1 MKRYEIIAEDNF
13 DSKKINTQI
22 NLLEKLIVFVISLTA
37 IGFMV
42 LFIES
47 IKDKTIFKKHHLCKF
62 LA

>member
-13 DSKKINTQI
+13 DSIKIHTQI
-22 NLLEKLIVFVISLTA
+22 NLLEKVLLFVIILTA
-37 IGFMV
+37 IGLMV

>member
-13 DSKKINTQI
+13 DSIKIHTQN
-22 NLLEKLIVFVISLTA
+22 NLLEKVFVIILTA
-37 IGFMV
+37 IGLMV